1 MDHFNRIFTS
11 PTNHG
16 SSSQG
21 AESDSQ
27 NSPPIQFPAN
37 FSQYFPPNY
46 LQNFHPFGPPSNYQ
60 SYGHSP
66 PIFQGTRNHGNWI
79 QSTKTCFQAGPQNS
93 VHSPNQV
100 FGFAASRSLFGVQSD
115 TSGGAAGNNSSHGSE
130 SASSCPVSQKQPE
143 TVQELSDSSDE
154 PRRGTRVNWTEDDIY
169 G

>member
-11 PTNHG
+11 PMNQG

-27 NSPPIQFPAN
+27 NTPPIQFPTN

-60 SYGHSP
+60 PYDNFP
-66 PIFQGTRNHGNWI
+66 PIFQGAQNHGNWM
-79 QSTKTCFQAGPQNS
+79 QSTTAGFQAGQQNS

-100 FGFAASRSLFGVQSD
+100 FGFAASRSLFGVQSN
-115 TSGGAAGNNSSHGSE
+115 TSGGASGNFPWIG
-130 SASSCPVSQKQPE
+130 VSFSMPCKSK
-143 TVQELSDSSDE
+143 T
-154 PRRGTRVNWTEDDIY
+154 TRNC
-169 G
+169 